1 MTNRQQLLEMQNGSD
16 GIAAMESQIQNLL
29 ESLLELGICEL
40 DPREASLNGAEDN
53 GAVQAQA
60 TCILLP

>member
-1 MTNRQQLLEMQNGSD
+1 MQNGSD